1 MLPIGTLFRDLLFF
15 QGYVGDPELLR
26 SLGESAGAPAP
37 TAAGPVLAREAA
49 PPAVADGLAAD
60 SG

>member
-26 SLGESAGAPAP
+26 SLGEDRGEAP
-37 TAAGPVLAREAA
+37 L
-49 PPAVADGLAAD
+49 PPAATPVPARPGVAPGAAGLAAG